1 MNQSMAE
8 ALWNR
13 ALEAEIGTAIEIVE
27 ADRKKITN
35 LLYATKSALRDP
47 RYDAI
52 TVINPTRD
60 PSEIWL
66 VKKAVE
72 LDP

>member
-1 MNQSMAE
+1 MNHDMAV
-8 ALWNR
+8 ALWER
-13 ALEAEIGTAIEIVE
+13 ALEAEIGTAIEILE
-27 ADRKKITN
+27 PERRKITN
-35 LLYATKSALRDP
+35 LLYATKVTMRDP

-52 TVINPTRD
+52 TIINPVRD
-60 PSEIWL
+60 KPEIWL

>member
-27 ADRKKITN
+27 EERKKITN
-35 LLYATKSALRDP
+35 LLYATKTALRDP
-47 RYDAI
+47 RYEAI
-52 TVINPTRD
+52 TVINPGRQ
-60 PSEIWL
+60 PPEIWL